1 MKKSMFST
9 MPEWV
14 SRKVELPVANVEPKV
29 WQTKGLNDEQ
39 IAACEDLLGRH
50 EIIASAGTGKST
62 VLIAR
67 LVRICQ
73 NYPKAKVLMISFTKK
88 AVGELRERIGHLSNV
103 DIVTFHSLAYKIL
116 KSADFD
122 FTMDTSTSSQEKLL
136 ETFIGKRNISVA
148 AIRKSLHDTQSANK
162 DIIAVR
168 NAYLKYLHENHI
180 VTFDTMQLF
189 AFYMLLKDEKL
200 LSKWQKRYDFILVDE
215 FMDVDAIQVKLMELL
230 SEYNGNLTVCGDM
243 KQAIYSFRYA
253 VPNVM
258 EKFAENAKTYDLTI
272 NYRSNS
278 AILGLANRLMNVDKP
293 LVAAVNSEPIF
304 PKYCVAQNS
313 LDEAKTVADEIENLH
328 KDGESYN
335 DIVII
340 YRSSSMS
347 KAIQDEL
354 TVRKIPFAGKSKV
367 KSSSETSRKPRDTVK
382 LMTIHA
388 SKGMEFKTVFIVG
401 AQEGSIPSSR
411 SMNLDEE
418 KRLLYVAITRAK
430 ERLFISYPRV
440 SDNNRPNEVSRFLRE
455 AFSV

>member
-1 MKKSMFST
+1 
-9 MPEWV
+9 
-14 SRKVELPVANVEPKV
+14 
-29 WQTKGLNDEQ
+29 
-39 IAACEDLLGRH
+39 
-50 EIIASAGTGKST
+50 
-62 VLIAR
+62 
-67 LVRICQ
+67 
-73 NYPKAKVLMISFTKK
+73 
-88 AVGELRERIGHLSNV
+88 
-103 DIVTFHSLAYKIL
+103 
-116 KSADFD
+116 
-122 FTMDTSTSSQEKLL
+122 
-136 ETFIGKRNISVA
+136 
-148 AIRKSLHDTQSANK
+148 
-162 DIIAVR
+162 
-168 NAYLKYLHENHI
+168 
-180 VTFDTMQLF
+180 MQLF

-304 PKYCVAQNS
+304 PKYCVAQNP
-313 LDEAKTVADEIENLH
+313 LDEARAVADEIEKLRNN
-328 KDGESYN
+328 GEALN
-335 DIVII
+335 DMAII

-354 TVRKIPFAGKSKV
+354 TARKIPFAGKSKV
-367 KSSSETSRKPRDTVK
+367 KSSSETSRKPRDRVK
-382 LMTIHA
+382 MMTIHA

-430 ERLFISYPRV
+430 EHLFISYPCL
-440 SDNNRPNEVSRFLRE
+440 SENNRQNEVSRFLRE